1 MEPNNERKTPAGE
14 QNELFKKQVFSDET
28 LRTADPDEEETGE
41 QHFETLT
48 FDKPAVLD
56 ERFAARKAERETAQP
71 PQAKPA
77 APRPAAKPVK
87 RQVPAAQKNK
97 SVSHERRL
105 YSGETPSDAALRITR
120 QIAALVLCL
129 LLVCGGFW
137 AKGTV
142 WDIWT
147 DRDIEDVQKSTYY
160 SAAAN
165 SAQLRLD
172 QNLPIGYDAAQ
183 AVCISLGQPISSSAL
198 LAKADDKDT
207 LIFPADLTGS
217 METALGSQKLQL
229 ETGLTNTDLFKE
241 IYKSL
246 KKKKPVIALMLVA
259 DAESAKLQY
268 GVVTGLDVS
277 NNRVT
282 MALSEGVDT
291 YTLAEFVAATRFENT
306 KNIPL
311 RLRFSLLFG
320 TLSRNTAIFLK

>member
-71 PQAKPA
+71 QAKPV

-87 RQVPAAQKNK
+87 RQVSAAQKNQ

-183 AVCISLGQPISSSAL
+183 AVCISLGQPISSSAIP
-198 LAKADDKDT
+198 AKADDKDT

-217 METALGSQKLQL
+217 C
-229 ETGLTNTDLFKE
+229 
-241 IYKSL
+241 SL
-246 KKKKPVIALMLVA
+246 KPALRTQIFSKK
-259 DAESAKLQY
+259 S
-268 GVVTGLDVS
+268 
-277 NNRVT
+277 
-282 MALSEGVDT
+282 
-291 YTLAEFVAATRFENT
+291 T
-306 KNIPL
+306 KA
-311 RLRFSLLFG
+311 
-320 TLSRNTAIFLK
+320 SRKRNPSSR

>member
-87 RQVPAAQKNK
+87 RQVPAAQKSK

-137 AKGTV
+137 AKGAV

-183 AVCISLGQPISSSAL
+183 AVCISLGQPISSSAIP
-198 LAKADDKDT
+198 AKADDKDT

-229 ETGLTNTDLFKE
+229 ETGLTNTDRSFQRNLQKPQEKE
-241 IYKSL
+241 
-246 KKKKPVIALMLVA
+246 ARHRA
-259 DAESAKLQY
+259 DA
-268 GVVTGLDVS
+268 
-277 NNRVT
+277 R
-282 MALSEGVDT
+282 
-291 YTLAEFVAATRFENT
+291 R
-306 KNIPL
+306 
-311 RLRFSLLFG
+311 
-320 TLSRNTAIFLK
+320 